1 MARFLILIA
10 AMVMLAAPG
19 IRASDVS
26 STSHASLIAELLRDP
41 TPADW
46 KALSRF
52 DQTLTRRD
60 FETRLD
66 NVFDPE
72 HGLQSYLHFGD
83 DSVAVYPN
91 PAHKDDPVLVLHFAP
106 SDSAVRPRSNTFRSP
121 AEFRRQPPAAESNL
135 PLAGLRVVIEPADI
149 GGHWAEKEDRSV
161 DFRGYGRINEGDLN
175 LIVGRLLR
183 NKLTQCGA
191 TVFLVRDRAEP
202 VLPIK
207 ADELLGPA
215 EQILRTQ
222 PSSLPESFRRRTA
235 HMRADDPAQL
245 RIAAELLLTK
255 TIETRARVAL
265 VRRSFTPDVTI
276 VIQHDATPDSAEGG
290 FVRLNRNIFF
300 ILGAYTPAELSEP
313 EQRFRLLTK
322 LLEDTTP
329 IEATVAAAIAARF
342 KSVTGFPPVLYG
354 DSSNTRLILP
364 GNPYVV
370 ARNLEFNREHDGPV
384 VVTEP
389 YFMNQPE
396 TLARLLAGDYPG
408 KRVLAGKL
416 YGSIF
421 QEYADC
427 VVAGLLDAYVSRT
440 SLLSARPASLRQET
454 MREEGWFR
462 SWQR

>member
-1 MARFLILIA
+1 MALVILA
-10 AMVMLAAPG
+10 VTEL
-19 IRASDVS
+19 RASEAS
-26 STSHASLIAELLRDP
+26 SNSHDSLIAELLRDP
-41 TPADW
+41 QLADW

-52 DQTLTRRD
+52 DETLTGHE

-66 NVFDPE
+66 NVFDPK
-72 HGLQSYLHFGD
+72 HGLQPYLHYGG
-83 DSVAVYPN
+83 DSVAVYLN
-91 PAHKDDPVLVLHFAP
+91 AEHKGNPVLVLRFAA
-106 SDSAVRPRSNTFRSP
+106 SDALVRPRPSTFRSP
-121 AEFRRQPPAAESNL
+121 AEFCRQPAPAGRNL

-149 GGHWAEKEDRSV
+149 GGRWAEMEDRSV
-161 DFRGYGRINEGDLN
+161 DFHGYGRINEGDLN
-175 LIVGRLLR
+175 LVVGRLLR
-183 NKLTQCGA
+183 DKLTQCGA

-207 ADELLGPA
+207 PDELLGPA

-222 PSSLPESFRRRTA
+222 PLSLPESFRHRTA
-235 HMRADDPAQL
+235 HMQVDNPAQL

-255 TIETRARVAL
+255 TLETRARAAL

-276 VIQHDATPDSAEGG
+276 VIQHDATPDSTEGG
-290 FVRLNRNIFF
+290 FVSINRNIFF
-300 ILGAYTPAELSEP
+300 VHGAYTPSELSEP

-329 IEATVAAAIAARF
+329 VEAIVAAAIAARF
-342 KSVTGFPPVLYG
+342 KAVTGFPSVLYG
-354 DSSNTRLILP
+354 DSANTRLVLP

-408 KRVLAGKL
+408 KRVVAGKL
-416 YGSIF
+416 RISIY

-427 VVAGLLDAYVSRT
+427 VVAGLLDAYKLPR
-440 SLLSARPASLRQET
+440 
-454 MREEGWFR
+454 
-462 SWQR
+462 

>member
-1 MARFLILIA
+1 MRHCIILTVI
-10 AMVMLAAPG
+10 MVMLAAAE
-19 IRASDVS
+19 IRASNGASD
-26 STSHASLIAELLRDP
+26 SHASLIAELLRDP
-41 TPADW
+41 ALADW

-52 DQTLTRRD
+52 DETLTRRD

-66 NVFDPE
+66 NIFDPE
-72 HGLQSYLHFGD
+72 HGLQPYLHFGD

-91 PAHKDDPVLVLHFAP
+91 LAHKGDPLFVLHFAA
-106 SDSAVRPRSNTFRSP
+106 SDALVRPRPNTFRSP
-121 AEFRRQPPAAESNL
+121 AEFCRQPAPAGSNL

-149 GGHWAEKEDRSV
+149 GGRWAEMEDRSV
-161 DFRGYGRINEGDLN
+161 DFHGYGRINEGDLN
-175 LIVGRLLR
+175 LMVGRLLR
-183 NKLTQCGA
+183 DKLTQCGA

-207 ADELLGPA
+207 PDELLGPA

-222 PSSLPESFRRRTA
+222 PLSLPESFRRRTA
-235 HMRADDPAQL
+235 HLQADNPAQL

-255 TIETRARVAL
+255 TLETRVRAAL

-290 FVRLNRNIFF
+290 FVSINRNIFF
-300 ILGAYTPAELSEP
+300 VHGAYTPAELNEP
-313 EQRFRLLTK
+313 EQRFRLFTK

-329 IEATVAAAIAARF
+329 VEAMVAAAIAARF
-342 KSVTGFPPVLYG
+342 KAVTGFPPVSYG
-354 DSSNTRLILP
+354 DSANTRLVLP
-364 GNPYVV
+364 GNPSVV

-389 YFMNQPE
+389 YFMNQRE

-408 KRVLAGKL
+408 RRVVAGKL
-416 YGSIF
+416 QISIF

-427 VVAGLLDAYVSRT
+427 VVAGLLDAYKLPR
-440 SLLSARPASLRQET
+440 
-454 MREEGWFR
+454 
-462 SWQR
+462 